1 MYNNNDEDIVEVEY
15 TEEDI
20 KRKNRRVFKMITVSG
35 LTLVVLIVATY
46 AWFIGITTVKV
57 NAFQV
62 NVETFK
68 GLQISFDASSW
79 SDSVSITGDT
89 TDDNAYNATNRSI
102 NNHWLDY
109 KNPSDTT
116 EGYKGLVPI
125 SSAGEFST
133 TGHLKLFSN
142 ASINAI
148 TGGYRI
154 RTEKILNEAS
164 EQAQGFDGTTTSPE
178 KGQYITFDLY
188 LKNTTNT
195 QGTLPNASAY
205 TPDETE
211 AVYLTTNSSVTLH
224 AEEGKN
230 DDDGLENS
238 LRVGFYQ
245 VAYAPLG
252 TTEAKLRTMNC
263 TSVAA
268 DSIVGTCTTSGTTG
282 NRGSA
287 WNIWEPNDMTHA
299 DKAISNFNRLCRL
312 RTGADTYTA
321 PVADDLS
328 TKCKADGTNLF
339 ANNQYVTTYGV
350 RAAIGNSD
358 KVNMYD
364 GINTYMTTVG
374 TDKFLN
380 AVTTLRES
388 QNVINTSDLYA
399 TDRSSLIKLEP
410 NSITK
415 IRVYVW
421 LEGQDLDNLDYVGET
436 QNLLIN
442 MGFTKDIY
450 EEDVNATPSPTTT
463 TEEP

>member
-89 TDDNAYNATNRSI
+89 TSDNAYNATNRSV

-230 DDDGLENS
+230 DDDGLE
-238 LRVGFYQ
+238 LDF
-245 VAYAPLG
+245 
-252 TTEAKLRTMNC
+252 
-263 TSVAA
+263 
-268 DSIVGTCTTSGTTG
+268 I
-282 NRGSA
+282 
-287 WNIWEPNDMTHA
+287 
-299 DKAISNFNRLCRL
+299 RL
-312 RTGADTYTA
+312 RMLHWG
-321 PVADDLS
+321 LL
-328 TKCKADGTNLF
+328 KLNLE
-339 ANNQYVTTYGV
+339 Q
-350 RAAIGNSD
+350 
-358 KVNMYD
+358 
-364 GINTYMTTVG
+364 
-374 TDKFLN
+374 
-380 AVTTLRES
+380 
-388 QNVINTSDLYA
+388 
-399 TDRSSLIKLEP
+399 
-410 NSITK
+410 
-415 IRVYVW
+415 
-421 LEGQDLDNLDYVGET
+421 
-436 QNLLIN
+436 
-442 MGFTKDIY
+442 
-450 EEDVNATPSPTTT
+450 
-463 TEEP
+463 